1 MVSSLT
7 GVREEPQQADQ
18 RNDGE
23 RKDEMIKTGRNRWSA
38 LGMALI
44 LFWLGPTGV
53 YPQDQEEEVVEEVNA
68 ADEKSDEVTGGEE
81 TPEAESDDE
90 ATTPLPLEEL
100 RIFTEVFAR
109 IKAAYVEQVSDEEL
123 LKNAIQGMLSG
134 LDPHSVYLDDDAY
147 DDLQVGTEG
156 RFGGL
161 GIEVTTE
168 NGMVRIISPIDDTP
182 AARAGLKSG
191 DYIVRINDKP
201 VRNMPL
207 DKAIE
212 TMRGEPGTDIVL
224 GILREGESN
233 PFDVTIT
240 RAIIRIA
247 SVRGRMLEDGIG
259 YLRVTQFQSA
269 TAETL
274 RERLRIL
281 KDQNDGPLAGLVLDL
296 RNNPGGLLNGA
307 VSVVD
312 AFISEGEIVS
322 TKGRIEDAMLSFSAT
337 KTDYLE
343 GAPIVVLVN
352 GGSASAAEIV
362 AGALQDHKRAI
373 IMGTTTFGK
382 GSVQTIL
389 PVAGDGAV
397 KLTTARYYTPLDRSI
412 QAEGIIP
419 DIIVP
424 DLEVSGGNDSDRRRL
439 READLPGHLD
449 NEDVGSN
456 NERSGGGDDIDDYQ
470 LNEAVNLLRG
480 ILVYKEQ
487 PSEVSV
493 Q

>member
-1 MVSSLT
+1 MITIARHVKAMLGAALIVLALGPMVAY
-7 GVREEPQQADQ
+7 PQQPADAEAQ
-18 RNDGE
+18 AGE
-23 RKDEMIKTGRNRWSA
+23 DNPDAAGDAASPNEPES
-38 LGMALI
+38 
-44 LFWLGPTGV
+44 
-53 YPQDQEEEVVEEVNA
+53 EE
-68 ADEKSDEVTGGEE
+68 ST
-81 TPEAESDDE
+81 TS
-90 ATTPLPLEEL
+90 ATTPLPLEQL
-100 RIFTEVFAR
+100 RVFTEVFAR
-109 IKAAYVEQVSDEEL
+109 IKAAYVEDVSDEDL
-123 LKNAIQGMLSG
+123 LEDAIQGMLSG
-134 LDPHSVYLDDDAY
+134 LDPHSVYLDDEAY

-156 RFGGL
+156 KFGGL

-182 AARAGLKSG
+182 ADRAGLMSG
-191 DYIVRINDKP
+191 DYIVSIDDEP
-201 VRNMPL
+201 IRNMQL

-212 TMRGEPGTDIVL
+212 KMRGEPGTDIVL
-224 GILREGESN
+224 GILREGESG

-247 SVRGRMLEDGIG
+247 SVRGRMLEDGIA
-259 YLRVTQFQSA
+259 YARITQFQAA
-269 TAETL
+269 TAESL
-274 RERLRIL
+274 REKLRDL
-281 KDQNDGPLAGLVLDL
+281 KEENGGPLAGLILDL

-312 AFISEGEIVS
+312 AFITEGEIVS

-352 GGSASAAEIV
+352 GGSASASEIV

-397 KLTTARYYTPLDRSI
+397 KLTTARYYTPHDRSI
-412 QAEGIIP
+412 QAEGI
-419 DIIVP
+419 VP
-424 DLEVSGGNDSDRRRL
+424 DVIVTDMTVSRGNNRDSLRL

-449 NEDVGSN
+449 NESQEAGG
-456 NERSGGGDDIDDYQ
+456 ERSGEAATDIEDYQ

-480 ILVYKEQ
+480 ILVYRDQ
-487 PSEVSV
+487 PVEVSV
-493 Q
+493 K